1 MNEREQQI
9 AKNNEQDYESYGWEF
24 HKIPLL
30 YSAILTALF
39 YAFIFIYFNMD

>member
-1 MNEREQQI
+1 MNETQQQNE
-9 AKNNEQDYESYGWEF
+9 NNQEEKYESYGWEF

-30 YSAILTALF
+30 YAAVLTAIF